1 MPLVAATA
9 VWRTVGTRNDTALKD
24 RAYASAANTRTTDL
38 QQLPS
43 SSGHT
48 SSPPPQGM
56 TTEQTT
62 KNAVTFEELGVAADL
77 VDELDSQG
85 ITSPFPIQEMTMEDA
100 IAGRDIT
107 GKAETGSGKTLA
119 FGLPMIM
126 HVTKGKP
133 KRPQG
138 LVLVPTRELAV
149 QVTRALTPLLALRD
163 LAAISVY
170 GGAPM
175 GPQIDALDKGASI
188 AIATPGRLI
197 DLLERRAIDPQDIK
211 IVTIDE
217 ADQMADMGF
226 MPQVRAIMSRLPEQR
241 QTFLFSATLDHQVKE
256 LIDRYMTDPV
266 NHAVESETETVD
278 SMEHRFLKVHYMD
291 KAKVVAELSRHND
304 RVLAFTRT
312 KAGADRL
319 SGDLRELGVATA
331 PIHGDLPQKKRE
343 QSLQRFSDGEIKVLV
358 ATNVAARGLHI
369 DGVDVVVHFD
379 PPDDPKTYLHRSGR
393 TARAGEEGL
402 VVTLVEWD
410 QVNEVLG
417 IQRRADLNV
426 PIVKMF
432 SNDERLADLAAWVPP
447 PEEAPFKAKS
457 IKKRKRRGF

>member
-1 MPLVAATA
+1 
-9 VWRTVGTRNDTALKD
+9 
-24 RAYASAANTRTTDL
+24 
-38 QQLPS
+38 
-43 SSGHT
+43 
-48 SSPPPQGM
+48 M

-62 KNAVTFEELGVAADL
+62 EIAATFAELGVDADL

-126 HVTKGKP
+126 HVTKGRP

-149 QVTRALTPLLALRD
+149 QVTKALTPLLALRG
-163 LAAISVY
+163 LVAVSVY

-175 GPQIDALDKGASI
+175 GPQTDALDKGASI
-188 AIATPGRLI
+188 VIATPGRLL
-197 DLLERRAIDPQDIK
+197 DLMERRSLLPSDIK
-211 IVTIDE
+211 IVAIDE

-226 MPQVRAIMSRLPEQR
+226 MPQVRAIMSQIPEKR
-241 QTFLFSATLDHQVKE
+241 QTYLFSATLDHQVGE
-256 LIDRYMTDPV
+256 LIDRYMTEPV
-266 NHAVESETETVD
+266 NHEVESETETVD
-278 SMEHRFLKVHYMD
+278 TMEHRFLKVHYMD
-291 KAKVVAELSRHND
+291 KAKVVTELSHHND
-304 RVLAFTRT
+304 RILAFTRT

-319 SGDLRELGVATA
+319 SRDLRELGVNAA

-343 QSLQRFSDGEIKVLV
+343 QSLKRFADGDVKVLV

-410 QVNEVLG
+410 QVNEVLS
-417 IQRRADLNV
+417 IQRRAELNV

-432 SNDERLADLAAWVPP
+432 SNDERLADLAAWEPP
-447 PEEAPFKAKS
+447 PDEAPFSEKS